1 MHGAYYYT
9 TTDTYCMASAV
20 RARARARPWRLMG
33 APSLASPC
41 GIRHSEVPFRRALPK
56 YPSEVAA
63 WHTGRAAGRGPAAS
77 VPPAH
82 FGHRRHPTQL
92 PSPGLVKDGCLNSK
106 APRSQPPLPG
116 LGQPGMDVFTT
127 GFPVHNPPPTPG
139 LASQGVW
146 GVHSRVP
153 RSQPSPPKPGQPHV
167 GVCRGGNRRVH
178 NQCRLHSRCPGN
190 FSNRSAAPFTAGAPF
205 TSGSQAVSGGQLPL
219 SQPVPRSQPIHRR

>member
-20 RARARARPWRLMG
+20 RARERARPWRLMG

-41 GIRHSEVPFRRALPK
+41 GVRHSEVPFRRALPK

-106 APRSQPPLPG
+106 APRSQPPLG
-116 LGQPGMDVFTT
+116 KG
-127 GFPVHNPPPTPG
+127 
-139 LASQGVW
+139 AS
-146 GVHSRVP
+146 SRRP
-153 RSQPSPPKPGQPHV
+153 EGEGGRAIAPNQSGAPS
-167 GVCRGGNRRVH
+167 
-178 NQCRLHSRCPGN
+178 
-190 FSNRSAAPFTAGAPF
+190 AGAPPPAR
-205 TSGSQAVSGGQLPL
+205 SRPARH
-219 SQPVPRSQPIHRR
+219 PRHIKKPRTTAAT